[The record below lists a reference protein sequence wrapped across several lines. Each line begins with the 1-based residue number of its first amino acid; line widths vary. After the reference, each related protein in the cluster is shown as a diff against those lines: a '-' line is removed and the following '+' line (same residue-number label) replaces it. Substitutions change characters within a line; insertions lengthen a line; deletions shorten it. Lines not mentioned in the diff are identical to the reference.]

1 MKKLILSFILLFA
14 ASSFLQKAAA
24 QEHPWM
30 NYITP
35 SGYFQTGF
43 STDDSFNNTF
53 YIRRARISIGGTLY
67 KGNAGKFEYKVQA
80 EFANSP
86 KLVDYYF
93 KYTICDEFGIQL
105 GQFKSPLSVENSE
118 YAPLKLEMIDYSLL
132 VQRFVRMSSSDLS
145 GISSTGR
152 EMGLQFYG
160 NLFKMNDG
168 HHLFR
173 YNVALFNGN
182 GINKTDDDQRKDF
195 VARLMFF
202 PIKDL
207 SLSGYY
213 LRSLGP
219 DPGIPPQYN
228 DYDYYVFDRYGGG
241 ITYDGKYAW
250 FRSEYMAGH
259 TFGWR
264 AHGVYA
270 TAGGKINGKIGIGL
284 RYDYFAENSRLPGGF
299 FDHAQQHITAGFS
312 WYVIPRIRLQLN
324 YTLRKEPDLY
334 PTHFVNFMTSISL

>member
-53 YIRRARISIGGTLY
+53 YIRRARFSISGTLY

-93 KYTICDEFGIQL
+93 KYSICDEFGIQL

-145 GISSTGR
+145 GISST
-152 EMGLQFYG
+152 EASY
-160 NLFKMNDG
+160 
-168 HHLFR
+168 
-173 YNVALFNGN
+173 A
-182 GINKTDDDQRKDF
+182 
-195 VARLMFF
+195 F
-202 PIKDL
+202 P
-207 SLSGYY
+207 
-213 LRSLGP
+213 
-219 DPGIPPQYN
+219 
-228 DYDYYVFDRYGGG
+228 
-241 ITYDGKYAW
+241 A
-250 FRSEYMAGH
+250 
-259 TFGWR
+259 
-264 AHGVYA
+264 
-270 TAGGKINGKIGIGL
+270 
-284 RYDYFAENSRLPGGF
+284 
-299 FDHAQQHITAGFS
+299 FS
-312 WYVIPRIRLQLN
+312 
-324 YTLRKEPDLY
+324 
-334 PTHFVNFMTSISL
+334 

>member
-1 MKKLILSFILLFA
+1 MDLSEIVRGAFGKAFPGEDHSAVRVVPATDPKFGDYQCNDALKLAKRLRRNPREA
-14 ASSFLQKAAA
+14 AQAVAAA
-24 QEHPWM
+24 LAGEGVFDKVEVAGPGFLNLTVSPEWL
-30 NYITP
+30 NERLAALAAAPKFGIP
-35 SGYFQTGF
+35 QTG
-43 STDDSFNNTF
+43 
-53 YIRRARISIGGTLY
+53 
-67 KGNAGKFEYKVQA
+67 AGKRVVITKVA
-80 EFANSP
+80 
-86 KLVDYYF
+86 D
-93 KYTICDEFGIQL
+93 
-105 GQFKSPLSVENSE
+105 
-118 YAPLKLEMIDYSLL
+118 
-132 VQRFVRMSSSDLS
+132 
-145 GISSTGR
+145 
-152 EMGLQFYG
+152 
-160 NLFKMNDG
+160 
-168 HHLFR
+168 
-173 YNVALFNGN
+173 
-182 GINKTDDDQRKDF
+182 GINKADDDQRKDF

>member
-1 MKKLILSFILLFA
+1 MKKLILSFILLI
-14 ASSFLQKAAA
+14 ASTPFLQKAAA

-93 KYTICDEFGIQL
+93 KYSICDEFGIQL

-264 AHGVYA
+264 AEGAYV
-270 TAGGKINGKIGIGL
+270 TAGYKITPTWNVGA
-284 RYDYFAENSRLPGGF
+284 RYDYFTTNSREVGH
-299 FDHAQQHITAGFS
+299 DQQYITVGTS
-312 WYVIPRIRLQLN
+312 WHPFPRLRLQLN
-324 YTLRKEPDLY
+324 YTHKQEPDRSV
-334 PTHFVNFMTSISL
+334 THLINVMSSIIL

>member
-1 MKKLILSFILLFA
+1 MKKLILSFLLLA
-14 ASSFLQKAAA
+14 TASFFLQDAAA

-30 NYITP
+30 KYITP

-43 STDDSFNNTF
+43 STDDALNNTF
-53 YIRRARISIGGTLY
+53 YIRRARISLAGTFY
-67 KGNAGKFEYKVQA
+67 QGQAGKLEYKVQA
-80 EFANSP
+80 ELAGSP
-86 KLVDYYF
+86 KLVDYFF

-132 VQRFVRMSSSDLS
+132 VQRFVRMSTADLS

-173 YNVALFNGN
+173 YNVAVFNGN
-182 GINKTDDDQRKDF
+182 GINRSDDDQRKDF

-202 PIKDL
+202 PIRDL

-219 DPGIPPQYN
+219 VPEVAPQYN
-228 DYDYYVFDRYGGG
+228 DYDYFIFDRYGGG
-241 ITYDGKYAW
+241 IAYDSKFAW

-264 AHGVYA
+264 SHAAYA
-270 TAGGKINGKIGIGL
+270 SAGAKIKGKIGIGL
-284 RYDYFAENSRLPGGF
+284 RYDYFKENSRLPGGF
-299 FDHAQQHITAGFS
+299 FDHSQQHITAGFS
-312 WYVIPRIRLQLN
+312 WYIHPRFRLQLN
-324 YTLRKEPDLY
+324 YTLKKEPDLY
-334 PTHFVNFMTSISL
+334 PIHFVNLMTSIVL